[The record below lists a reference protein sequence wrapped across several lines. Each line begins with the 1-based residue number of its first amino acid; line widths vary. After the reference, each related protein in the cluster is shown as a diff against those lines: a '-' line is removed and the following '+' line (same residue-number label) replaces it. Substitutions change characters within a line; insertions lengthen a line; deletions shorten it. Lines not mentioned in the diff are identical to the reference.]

1 MRLPTKTRRPS
12 ALLPASVSVST
23 SPFLTVT
30 ENSVPSETTMSA
42 ASAPAARAAF
52 RISDAR
58 SR

>member
-1 MRLPTKTRRPS
+1 MRFPTNTRRPS

-23 SPFLTVT
+23 SPFRTVT

-42 ASAPAARAAF
+42 ASAPAERAAF
-52 RISDAR
+52 RTSEAS